1 VVDFGRGLRKVAME
15 EAKPR
20 KLSTGMIAAVAI
32 IVILS
37 GALGYTVVQLTAP
50 EPAGVTYLI
59 GMAIAVTGETYRTDG
74 PIRLDAATLAVD
86 QMNARL
92 ESAGSRIRFR
102 WINEDTAGTTAGAQ
116 SAFTSLAGAG
126 ARVVVG
132 PLSTGEVNAIRDYV
146 TTNEIVAISPSSTGV
161 SARFADYMFRA
172 APVDIPQAKALAQ
185 LLDTLNFT
193 KVALI
198 AQETDYGR
206 GFAELFQQ
214 EFTTNYSGEV
224 LREMYNPAAPT
235 LGPEVINLRQNV
247 NTLGVDPATAVVVV
261 SFEEGQDIFE
271 EAAVDPNDVL
281 RDVRWFGSE
290 STRRSAW
297 LNRSGIPAVVDF
309 LIDVRFSGFFA
320 SPADQPVKV
329 AFDTAYTAKYPG
341 RDPSA
346 SPYAYF
352 SYDSAMLAMEAV
364 LAAGEYDGEKIAK
377 VLPWVA
383 QHFFGT
389 TGHKILNE
397 FGDAVGADYHAWR
410 IATNTPER
418 AKFEEWAVW
427 AWQTEELTIFA

>member
-1 VVDFGRGLRKVAME
+1 ME

-20 KLSTGMIAAVAI
+20 KLSAAMVAAIAI

-50 EPAGVTYLI
+50 EPALITHLI

-86 QMNARL
+86 QMNENL
-92 ESAGSRIRFR
+92 ETAGSRIRFR
-102 WINEDTAGTTAGAQ
+102 WVNEDTGGTTDGANR
-116 SAFTSLAGAG
+116 AIRNLAGIG

-132 PLSTGEVNAIRDYV
+132 PLATGEVNAIRDYV
-146 TTNEIVAISPSSTGV
+146 TINEIVAISPSSTGV
-161 SARFADYMFRA
+161 SAQFADYMFRA

-185 LLDTLNFT
+185 LLNTTGFT
-193 KVALI
+193 EVAII

-206 GFAELFQQ
+206 GFADLLQQ
-214 EFTTNYSGEV
+214 EFTTTYNGEV
-224 LREMYNPAAPT
+224 LRDTYDPAAET
-235 LGPEVINLRQNV
+235 LGPEVIQLRQNI
-247 NTLGVDPATAVVVV
+247 NSLGAGPETAVVVV
-261 SFEEGQDIFE
+261 AFEEGQDIFE

-297 LNRSGIPAVVDF
+297 LNRSAIPEVVDF
-309 LIDVRFSGFFA
+309 LIEVEFSGFFA
-320 SPADQPVKV
+320 SPADQPVKL
-329 AFDTAYTAKYPG
+329 AFDAAYTAKYPG

-346 SPYAYF
+346 SPYSYF

-383 QHFFGT
+383 EHFFGT
-389 TGHKILNE
+389 TGHKILNQY
-397 FGDAVGADYHAWR
+397 GDALGADYFAWR
-410 IATNTPER
+410 IVPNIPER
-418 AKFEEWAVW
+418 ARFEGWAVW
-427 AWQTEELTIFA
+427 AWQTEELTIFG